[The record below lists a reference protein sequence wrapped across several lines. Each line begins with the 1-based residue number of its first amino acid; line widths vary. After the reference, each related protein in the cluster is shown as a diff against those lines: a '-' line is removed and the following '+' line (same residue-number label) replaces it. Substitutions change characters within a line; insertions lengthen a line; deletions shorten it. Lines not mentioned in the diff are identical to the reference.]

1 MDIMAIVA
9 ICFPLGMVGMVLV
22 ITWIMSDAGLPR
34 TGFDQNTRKQ
44 HQLIKR
50 KAA

>member
-9 ICFPLGMVGMVLV
+9 ICFPLGMVGMVLA

-34 TGFDQNTRKQ
+34 KGFDQHTSKRPR
-44 HQLIKR
+44 LIER

>member
-9 ICFPLGMVGMVLV
+9 ICFPLGMVLA

-34 TGFDQNTRKQ
+34 TGFDQHTSKRLR
-44 HQLIKR
+44 LIER

>member
-9 ICFPLGMVGMVLV
+9 ICFPLGMVGMVLA
-22 ITWIMSDAGLPR
+22 ITWIMSDAGHRSKRPR
-34 TGFDQNTRKQ
+34 
-44 HQLIKR
+44 LIER